1 MFIYFVGFLGFVLA
15 AGAIALRHAWK
26 HAPEGHEDA
35 SGFTATGATVAPIV
49 HFHPHRSDSNRA
61 A

>member
-1 MFIYFVGFLGFVLA
+1 MSIYLYSFLGSILA

-26 HAPEGHEDA
+26 HAPEGREDEA
-35 SGFTATGATVAPIV
+35 GFSVTVAHVAPIAS
-49 HFHPHRSDSNRA
+49 FHPQHSDSNRA